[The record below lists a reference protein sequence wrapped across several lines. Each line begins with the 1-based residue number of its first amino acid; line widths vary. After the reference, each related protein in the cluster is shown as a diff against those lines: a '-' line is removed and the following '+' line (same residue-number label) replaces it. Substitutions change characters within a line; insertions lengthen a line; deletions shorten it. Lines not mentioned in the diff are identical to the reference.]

1 MDLER
6 VQKTAL
12 KIFTNGHY
20 TYKEELEQLKLPT
33 LKQRREIL
41 IARFATKCTLNNKT
55 KDMFK
60 NT

>member
-1 MDLER
+1 MDLEK
-6 VQKTAL
+6 VQKTAV
-12 KIFTNGHY
+12 KIITNGHY
-20 TYKEELEQLKLPT
+20 MYKEGLEQLNLPT

-55 KDMFK
+55 KDMLK